1 MAILTAFLAA
11 PAGPAL
17 LSGEAIKIDLGRRL
31 LVVRTVAPPR
41 ETAFLVD
48 PARTTIGS
56 GGRTI
61 ALDAIRPGEWV
72 LVASEPGTPRLAV
85 LIKAG
90 APRPPVARH

>member
-1 MAILTAFLAA
+1 
-11 PAGPAL
+11 
-17 LSGEAIKIDLGRRL
+17 
-31 LVVRTVAPPR
+31 
-41 ETAFLVD
+41 VD